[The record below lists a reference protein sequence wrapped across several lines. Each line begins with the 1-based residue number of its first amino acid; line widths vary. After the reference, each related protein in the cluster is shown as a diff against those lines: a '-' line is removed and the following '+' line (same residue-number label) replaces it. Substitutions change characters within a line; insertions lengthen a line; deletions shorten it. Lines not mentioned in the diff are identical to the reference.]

1 MRLEVF
7 EVEEAVDHIESV
19 ESIDVMLSVS
29 ENGEAIAGS
38 ELIATV
44 EDSQYDF
51 GLTAVTECNIR
62 AFELGDTYS
71 ETKLCGCDLLLFSF
85 VSI

>member
-29 ENGEAIAGS
+29 ENGETIAGS
-38 ELIATV
+38 ELIAAV

-51 GLTAVTECNIR
+51 GLTTVT
-62 AFELGDTYS
+62 
-71 ETKLCGCDLLLFSF
+71 
-85 VSI
+85 

>member
-51 GLTAVTECNIR
+51 GLTAVT
-62 AFELGDTYS
+62 
-71 ETKLCGCDLLLFSF
+71 
-85 VSI
+85 